1 MKDFPKYL
9 EARAARLKNLYVF
22 LNTEATVDKVKQ
34 FKPDIVVNATGSVP
48 LVPPIKGLK
57 ENIEAGN
64 VATIFDMINNLNAGK
79 YPDEACKG
87 KKVVVVGGGSVGLD
101 VIEYFAPR
109 GAECTIIDMLP
120 QIGMLAD
127 PITKCSMR
135 ETHDKYSV
143 KEYVNTALQEV
154 KENAFTVKL
163 PDGQIK
169 DMEFD
174 LGFNC
179 LGMRSNNPVLP
190 ELEEAF
196 KDTDTY
202 VYTKFLLKRK
212 EEKIMPN
219 VTGHTELVGLMA
231 YPIRHTQSPT
241 THNLAYDKNG
251 DDVIQLAFEVDND
264 SLKDAVQ
271 SIRALKMLGSNISMP
286 NKTVVH
292 KYLDEVDEAAKLCGA
307 INTVVNMRDE
317 NGQVTG
323 KLKGYNTDGMGYWQ
337 GLKEEGIDFKG
348 MKMVLIGTGGAA
360 TAIAVRGALDGIAEI
375 EIFNIKDKFYS
386 RGEEIVDLINKNT
399 NCKATMNDLADHDL
413 LKEKMHAADLFCDA
427 TGVGM
432 HPLEDLSNIPD
443 TSFFYNQL
451 PFF

>member
-1 MKDFPKYL
+1 
-9 EARAARLKNLYVF
+9 
-22 LNTEATVDKVKQ
+22 
-34 FKPDIVVNATGSVP
+34 
-48 LVPPIKGLK
+48 
-57 ENIEAGN
+57 
-64 VATIFDMINNLNAGK
+64 
-79 YPDEACKG
+79 
-87 KKVVVVGGGSVGLD
+87 
-101 VIEYFAPR
+101 
-109 GAECTIIDMLP
+109 
-120 QIGMLAD
+120 
-127 PITKCSMR
+127 
-135 ETHDKYSV
+135 
-143 KEYVNTALQEV
+143 
-154 KENAFTVKL
+154 
-163 PDGQIK
+163 
-169 DMEFD
+169 
-174 LGFNC
+174 
-179 LGMRSNNPVLP
+179 
-190 ELEEAF
+190 
-196 KDTDTY
+196 
-202 VYTKFLLKRK
+202 
-212 EEKIMPN
+212 MPN
-219 VTGHTELVGLMA
+219 ITGHTELVGLMA

-307 INTVVNMRDE
+307 INTVVNLRDE

-337 GLKEEGIDFKG
+337 ALTEEGIDFKG

-360 TAIAVRGALDGIAEI
+360 TAIAVRGALDGVAEI

-399 NCKATMNDLADHDL
+399 NCKATMNDLADKDL

-443 TSFFYNQL
+443 PSFFKKDLIVTDTVYAPRETVMKKQ
-451 PFF
+451 

>member
-1 MKDFPKYL
+1 
-9 EARAARLKNLYVF
+9 
-22 LNTEATVDKVKQ
+22 
-34 FKPDIVVNATGSVP
+34 
-48 LVPPIKGLK
+48 
-57 ENIEAGN
+57 
-64 VATIFDMINNLNAGK
+64 
-79 YPDEACKG
+79 
-87 KKVVVVGGGSVGLD
+87 
-101 VIEYFAPR
+101 
-109 GAECTIIDMLP
+109 
-120 QIGMLAD
+120 
-127 PITKCSMR
+127 
-135 ETHDKYSV
+135 
-143 KEYVNTALQEV
+143 
-154 KENAFTVKL
+154 
-163 PDGQIK
+163 
-169 DMEFD
+169 
-174 LGFNC
+174 
-179 LGMRSNNPVLP
+179 
-190 ELEEAF
+190 
-196 KDTDTY
+196 
-202 VYTKFLLKRK
+202 
-212 EEKIMPN
+212 MPN
-219 VTGHTELVGLMA
+219 ITGHTELVGLMA

-375 EIFNIKDKFYS
+375 EIFNIKDKFWANAEETVKKIRENTDCIVNLYDLDDKDKL
-386 RGEEIVDLINKNT
+386 REEI
-399 NCKATMNDLADHDL
+399 ADSY
-413 LKEKMHAADLFCDA
+413 LFAQA

-432 HPLEDLSNIPD
+432 KPLEGQTVVPDETYFRPDLIVTD
-443 TSFFYNQL
+443 TVYAPRETVMMKQAKEAGCERVYNGMSMMLFQAL
-451 PFF
+451 IAIKLYTGKDTPVDYMKEKLGI